1 MNSEPTPSQIPSQT
15 SSLTRSLTPSPP
27 SSPASS
33 GNHSVPSVTPSPP
46 STPVATDL
54 SFNPVPR
61 DTTTTTHDSPHDAS
75 LSEPSD
81 SEIDS
86 IDSDRDNDSDSNRS
100 DTPPPI
106 LDEDEEAPP
115 VTTRYS
121 QQMSGVDIQ
130 QQSILATREALTK
143 LGHQQA
149 QKELTDQKLDNFI
162 SRLKKELHDHPCH
175 IEMSIDRDDLDLSQE
190 YEEPH
195 QAFKQLKIPK
205 SNLGL
210 RRYILQQALY
220 KSLLEN
226 KLNITQKKLFE
237 TDQSLK
243 ETEEQESDWVAQLDQ
258 ADKNLT
264 KVTRYW
270 ECRYNNLSSL
280 NKRQKTVISLGAT
293 FSLISL
299 ILLQYIN
306 WYGTD
311 NIVYLVQTVVSLI
324 LGGLEYCVY
333 YPLYTLLFAMG
344 SYILVTRGGSPSKD
358 PKNLKQNK
366 NLTRS

>member
-1 MNSEPTPSQIPSQT
+1 MNSEPTPSQIPSQIPSQT
-15 SSLTRSLTPSPP
+15 PSLTPSPP
-27 SSPASS
+27 SSPEPS
-33 GNHSVPSVTPSPP
+33 GNQSVPSVTPSPP

-54 SFNPVPR
+54 SFNPVPE
-61 DTTTTTHDSPHDAS
+61 DTTTTHVSPHNSDVS
-75 LSEPSD
+75 SSDLNSD

-86 IDSDRDNDSDSNRS
+86 DSDLDSNRS
-100 DTPPPI
+100 ATPPPI
-106 LDEDEEAPP
+106 LDEDEDAPP
-115 VTTRYS
+115 VATRFA
-121 QQMSGVDIQ
+121 QQMSSVEIQ
-130 QQSILATREALTK
+130 QQSILATRDALTK

-149 QKELTDQKLDNFI
+149 EKELSDQKLDNFI
-162 SRLKKELHDHPCH
+162 SRLKTELNDHPCH
-175 IEMSIDRDDLDLSQE
+175 IDMSIDRDDLDLSQE

-195 QAFKQLKIPK
+195 QAFRQLKIPK

-226 KLNITQKKLFE
+226 KLNITQKNLSE

-270 ECRYNNLSSL
+270 ECRYNTISSI
-280 NKRQKTVISLGAT
+280 NNRQKTVISLGLT
-293 FSLISL
+293 FSIISL
-299 ILLQYIN
+299 LLLQYIN

-311 NIVYLVQTVVSLI
+311 NIVYLVQTIVSLI
-324 LGGLEYCVY
+324 LDGVQYCVHN
-333 YPLYTLLFAMG
+333 PLYTLLFVMG
-344 SYILVTRGGSPSKD
+344 SYILVTRIGTPSKD
-358 PKNLKQNK
+358 PKKVK
-366 NLTRS
+366 TK